1 MIERALN
8 AKKVRVYLGGV
19 AAQLIVLGVVPDA
32 LLPWVAGFVAILTGL
47 GIYQA
52 ENEPLPAE

>member
-1 MIERALN
+1 MYEKALN
-8 AKKVRVYLGGV
+8 AKKVLVYLGGI
-19 AAQLIVLGVVPDA
+19 AAQLIVLGVVPDP
-32 LLPWVAGFVAILTGL
+32 LVPWLAGFVAVLTGL